1 MILYLADKQF
11 NVLETA
17 STGLRRG
24 TKVLEDTLTRRVAD
38 GDSFE
43 CVFDLADKTLAEA
56 EGVIFPTSNIIMLD
70 GDTVSVF
77 AILETEYDSESR
89 EMRVYAESGG
99 LDLLNTIVG
108 EYTGSSVSVAT
119 SVNAAISGTGW
130 EIGENEISDR
140 RRTVE
145 FTGTDTA
152 VKRLYEIAAAFDA
165 EITFSYDIDGLNIV
179 GRYVD
184 IRQRIGKDVDA
195 YLRTGREIQR
205 IIVKRSAAE
214 LATAVWPQC
223 DDAALPTYDD
233 GDMYV
238 SGGILYSRDALSRW
252 ARADGGHIVKTYDS
266 EAKTAQSLLDGA
278 KRSLS
283 IARELETTYE
293 VDLAS
298 LPEGVGIGDRIH
310 LVDESD
316 GIYLSARILEL
327 ETSETSG
334 TRKATLGE
342 IEEEAE

>member
-1 MILYLADKQF
+1 
-11 NVLETA
+11 
-17 STGLRRG
+17 
-24 TKVLEDTLTRRVAD
+24 VAA
-38 GDSFE
+38 
-43 CVFDLADKTLAEA
+43 C
-56 EGVIFPTSNIIMLD
+56 
-70 GDTVSVF
+70 
-77 AILETEYDSESR
+77 
-89 EMRVYAESGG
+89 
-99 LDLLNTIVG
+99 
-108 EYTGSSVSVAT
+108 
-119 SVNAAISGTGW
+119 VNAAISGTGW

-140 RRTVE
+140 RRTLE

-165 EITFSYDIDGLNIV
+165 EITFSYDIDGLSIT

-223 DDAALPTYDD
+223 DDVSLPGYDD
-233 GDMYV
+233 GDMYTQ
-238 SGGILYSRDALSRW
+238 GGILYSRDALSRW

-316 GIYLSARILEL
+316 RIYLSARILEL

-342 IEEEAE
+342 IEEE